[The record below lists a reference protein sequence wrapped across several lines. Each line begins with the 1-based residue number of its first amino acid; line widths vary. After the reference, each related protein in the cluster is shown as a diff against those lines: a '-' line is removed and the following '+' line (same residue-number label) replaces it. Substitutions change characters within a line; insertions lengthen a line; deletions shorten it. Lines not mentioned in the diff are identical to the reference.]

1 MQILYELNLHISFV
15 SSVYHLTQRLLVEAH
30 SRGGGISEGV
40 GLINKRVEVCMTV
53 YFAVLAFV
61 DVEPFGEGN
70 VVLIVL
76 CFAFARFD

>member
-15 SSVYHLTQRLLVEAH
+15 SSVYHLTQGLLVKPH
-30 SRGGGISEGV
+30 PRGGGIAEGV

-61 DVEPFGEGN
+61 DVEPLCEGH
-70 VVLIVL
+70 VVLVGL
-76 CFAFARFD
+76 RFAFARFD